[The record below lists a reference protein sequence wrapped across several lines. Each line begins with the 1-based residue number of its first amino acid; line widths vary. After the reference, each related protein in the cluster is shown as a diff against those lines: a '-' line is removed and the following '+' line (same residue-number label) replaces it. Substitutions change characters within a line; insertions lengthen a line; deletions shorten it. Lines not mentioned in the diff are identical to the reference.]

1 MQVRFIVYDMKCA
14 VGRKGVFYEVFQ
26 MAADI
31 GRVRMYSGHPPP
43 YRQGRSAVPIL
54 KGAEAGLI
62 KKRWMH
68 SMRIWLPEKVQM
80 ISWRVR

>member
-31 GRVRMYSGHPPP
+31 GHVRMYSGH
-43 YRQGRSAVPIL
+43 RRIGR
-54 KGAEAGLI
+54 G
-62 KKRWMH
+62 
-68 SMRIWLPEKVQM
+68 VQLF
-80 ISWRVR
+80 RF